1 MATPIKIKE
10 TRTVVSL
17 IPLCESSSCA
27 LNLANALNEVVYAAA
42 HPFELN
48 LVLIPFVSTLFCCDA
63 SNNDSHSCMLFMCVC
78 VCVLD

>member
-17 IPLCESSSCA
+17 TPLCDSSSCA
-27 LNLANALNEVVYAAA
+27 LSLANALNEFVYAAA

-63 SNNDSHSCMLFMCVC
+63 SNKDSHSCVLCVC
-78 VCVLD
+78 VCVLI